1 MMVDVFVKGSTME
14 EPAASGEIVFDDGKS
29 FKLHTS
35 DILFERIN
43 SITGP
48 DYESTGQANH
58 NLC

>member
-1 MMVDVFVKGSTME
+1 MVDVFVKGSTME
-14 EPAASGEIVFDDGKS
+14 EPAASGEIVFDDGKA